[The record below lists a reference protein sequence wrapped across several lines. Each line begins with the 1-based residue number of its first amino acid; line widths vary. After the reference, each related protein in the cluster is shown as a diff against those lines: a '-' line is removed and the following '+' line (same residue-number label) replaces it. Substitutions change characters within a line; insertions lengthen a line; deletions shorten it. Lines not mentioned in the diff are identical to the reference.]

1 MGERRERKSKAINV
15 ALTPSDYAAL
25 VEEAAELSLR
35 LKEHVT
41 VQDVIRM
48 AIREH
53 LERRGRKGEAPAGR
67 AG

>member
-1 MGERRERKSKAINV
+1 MGERRERRARSVNV
-15 ALTPSDYAAL
+15 ALTPADFAAL
-25 VEEAAELSLR
+25 VEEAARLSVE

-41 VQDVIRM
+41 VQDVIRT
-48 AIREH
+48 AIREY

>member
-1 MGERRERKSKAINV
+1 MGERERKSKAINV

-35 LKEHVT
+35 LREHVT
-41 VQDVIRM
+41 VQDVIRT
-48 AIREH
+48 AIREY
-53 LERRGRKGEAPAGR
+53 LERRGRKGEAAAGR

>member
-1 MGERRERKSKAINV
+1 MGERELKSRV
-15 ALTPSDYAAL
+15 VSLSLTPSDYAAL

>member
-1 MGERRERKSKAINV
+1 MGERERKSKAINV

-25 VEEAAELSLR
+25 VEEAARLSLER
-35 LKEHVT
+35 KERVT
-41 VQDVIRM
+41 VQDVIRT

-53 LERRGRKGEAPAGR
+53 LERRGRKGEAAAGR

>member
-25 VEEAAELSLR
+25 VEEAARLSLE
-35 LKEHVT
+35 LKERVT
-41 VQDVIRM
+41 VQDVIRT
-48 AIREH
+48 AIREY
-53 LERRGRKGEAPAGR
+53 LERRGRKGEGAAGR

>member
-1 MGERRERKSKAINV
+1 MGERERKSKVVSLAI
-15 ALTPSDYAAL
+15 TPSEYMAL

-35 LKEHVT
+35 LREHIT
-41 VQDVIRM
+41 VQEVIRKI
-48 AIREH
+48 IREY

>member
-15 ALTPSDYAAL
+15 ALTPTDFAAL
-25 VEEAAELSLR
+25 VEEAARLSLER
-35 LKEHVT
+35 KERVT
-41 VQDVIRM
+41 VQDVIRT

-53 LERRGRKGEAPAGR
+53 LERRGRKGEGAAGR

>member
-25 VEEAAELSLR
+25 VEEAARLSLER
-35 LKEHVT
+35 KERVT
-41 VQDVIRM
+41 IQDVIRT
-48 AIREH
+48 AIREY
-53 LERRGRKGEAPAGR
+53 LERRGRKGEAAAGR

>member
-1 MGERRERKSKAINV
+1 MGERERKRKAINV

-25 VEEAAELSLR
+25 VEEAARLSVE

-41 VQDVIRM
+41 IQDVIRT
-48 AIREH
+48 AIREY
-53 LERRGRKGEAPAGR
+53 LERRGRKGEGAAGR

>member
-1 MGERRERKSKAINV
+1 MSERRVRKSKAVNV

-35 LKEHVT
+35 LKEHIT
-41 VQDVIRM
+41 VQEVIRRI
-48 AIREH
+48 IREH
-53 LERRGRKGEAPAGR
+53 LERRSGKGEVPGR

>member
-1 MGERRERKSKAINV
+1 MGERERKSRV
-15 ALTPSDYAAL
+15 VSLSLTPSEYAAL

-41 VQDVIRM
+41 IQEVIRRI
-48 AIREH
+48 IREH
-53 LERRGRKGEAPAGR
+53 LERRGGKGEVPAGR

>member
-15 ALTPSDYAAL
+15 ALTPTDFAAL
-25 VEEAAELSLR
+25 VEEAARLSLE
-35 LKEHVT
+35 LKERVT
-41 VQDVIRM
+41 VQDVIRT

-53 LERRGRKGEAPAGR
+53 LEGRGRKGEAAAGR

>member
-25 VEEAAELSLR
+25 VEEAARLSLE

-41 VQDVIRM
+41 IQDVIRT
-48 AIREH
+48 AIREY
-53 LERRGRKGEAPAGR
+53 LERRGRKGEGAAGR

>member
-1 MGERRERKSKAINV
+1 MGERERKSKVVSLAI
-15 ALTPSDYAAL
+15 TPSEYMAL

-41 VQDVIRM
+41 VQEVIREI
-48 AIREH
+48 IREH
-53 LERRGRKGEAPAGR
+53 LERRGRKGEGAAGR